1 MRLHLRVLGVL
12 AIVAATAGCDENL
25 STLAGP
31 TPSLEPTFSS
41 IQRDIFETTDTAG
54 RVACVSCHT
63 NVGRNP
69 PAGLNLLAGV
79 SYASLVNIQST
90 QSAGVAR
97 VIPGNPDGSYLIRKL
112 EGPGAA
118 GLRMPRNGPP
128 YLTSGQIT
136 IIRRWVE
143 IGAPNN

>member
-1 MRLHLRVLGVL
+1 MRLHLRVLVVL
-12 AIVAATAGCDENL
+12 AIVATAAACDENL

-54 RVACVSCHT
+54 RVGCVGCHT

-69 PAGLNLLAGV
+69 AGGLNLLASV
-79 SYASLVNIQST
+79 SYASLVNTPST

-97 VIPGNPDGSYLIRKL
+97 VTPGSPDRSYLIQKL
-112 EGPGAA
+112 EGPGVV

-128 YLTSGQIT
+128 YLTSGQMT

-143 IGAPNN
+143 IGAPSN